1 MTHSPQTPLKR
12 TALTHVHEALGAK
25 MVPFAGFLMPVQY
38 ASMTQEHKAVRERVG
53 VFDISHMGEF
63 TLAGPRAL
71 EAVQRVTVNDAAS
84 LAVDQAQYS
93 AMTNERGG
101 IIDDCVVY
109 RLADERWLVVVN
121 ASNVAKD
128 WAHVRAHLPPDG
140 VELTDDSDATTLL
153 AVQGPR
159 AAAVVG
165 RLADVPLD
173 DLAFYWKRD
182 GRVAGIEAVISRT
195 GYTGEDGFEL
205 YFDRSGSEAVW
216 SALMEA
222 GAEHGIEPCGLGARD
237 TLRLEM
243 KYALYGNDIDEST
256 DPYEAGLSWIV
267 KLDKGEFTGRDALAR
282 IAEAGPA
289 RRLVGFRLQER
300 GIPRAG
306 YPVLLDGE
314 RVAEVRSGAMAPSL
328 GYGIGT
334 CYLPKGRTKAGTPLA
349 VEIRDRPLSGEVAKT
364 PFYTGGSLKR

>member
-1 MTHSPQTPLKR
+1 MIEHEAGLKR
-12 TALTHVHEALGAK
+12 TALARLHEELGAK

-38 ASMTQEHKAVRERVG
+38 ASMTQEHHAVRQRVG
-53 VFDISHMGEF
+53 MFDISHMGEF
-63 TLAGPRAL
+63 LLEGPRAL
-71 EAVQRVTVNDAAS
+71 EAIQRVTVNDAS
-84 LAVDQAQYS
+84 TLAVDQAQYS
-93 AMTNERGG
+93 AMVNDSGG

-109 RLADERWLVVVN
+109 RLADERWMMVVN
-121 ASNVAKD
+121 ASNVTKD
-128 WAHVRAHLPPDG
+128 LAQVRAHLPADG
-140 VELTDDSDATTLL
+140 VDLRDESDRITLL

-159 AAAVVG
+159 AAETVAE
-165 RLADVPLD
+165 LSDVPLD

-182 GRVAGIEAVISRT
+182 GRIAGVETMISRT

-205 YFDRSGSEAVW
+205 YFDREASEQVWGAV
-216 SALMEA
+216 MGA
-222 GAEHGIEPCGLGARD
+222 GAKHGIEPCGLGARD

-243 KYALYGNDIDEST
+243 KYALYGNDIDDT
-256 DPYEAGLSWIV
+256 TNPYEAGLAWIV

-289 RRLVGFRLQER
+289 RRLVGFRLDER
-300 GIPRAG
+300 GIPRAH

-314 RVAEVRSGAMAPSL
+314 PASEVRSGAMSPML

-349 VEIRDRPLSGEVAKT
+349 VEVRGRALGGEVAKT
-364 PFYTGGSLKR
+364 PFYTGGSLRR